1 MTAQLEGAPPAVLAA
16 YNKLNP
22 RQQAFALA
30 LPTAASQEAAAL
42 AAGYGAQHAH
52 KNAHQLAAK
61 AEVQIVVAYLAGA
74 ALKAAE
80 DDLERLI
87 REACHVALADPIGM
101 VDANG
106 ALKPLHEWPENLRRA
121 LASFDL
127 AEISAGSGAEKVAIG
142 TLAKPR
148 FWNKLD
154 AIEKIAK
161 IRGYLAPEKVEHT
174 HRIAGMG
181 ELLSE
186 IDGAGTGPAVRG

>member
-1 MTAQLEGAPPAVLAA
+1 MSAQLQGAPADVLAA
-16 YNKLNP
+16 FNKLNP

-30 LPTAASQEAAAL
+30 LPAAASQEAAAL
-42 AAGYGAQHAH
+42 AAGYGAQHAN
-52 KNAHQLAAK
+52 KNAHALAAK
-61 AEVQIVVAYLAGA
+61 PEVRIVVAYLAGA

-101 VDANG
+101 VNADG
-106 ALKPLHEWPENLRRA
+106 SLKPLHEWPENLRRA
-121 LASFDL
+121 LASYDL
-127 AEISAGSGAEKVAIG
+127 AEISAGSGAEKVCIG

-161 IRGYLAPEKVEHT
+161 IRGYLAPEKHEHT
-174 HRIAGMG
+174 HRLTGMG
-181 ELLSE
+181 DLLAE
-186 IDGAGTGPAVRG
+186 IDGAGTGPAQRG